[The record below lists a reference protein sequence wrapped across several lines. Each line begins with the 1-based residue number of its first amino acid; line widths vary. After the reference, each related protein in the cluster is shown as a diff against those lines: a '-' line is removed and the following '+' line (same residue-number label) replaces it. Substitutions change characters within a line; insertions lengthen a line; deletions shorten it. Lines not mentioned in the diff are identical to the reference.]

1 MQLLGL
7 CILAVGVW
15 AWSEKDM
22 FNNLS
27 KLTTIAL
34 DPAFILICSG
44 TITFIIGFA
53 GCVGALR
60 ENTCLLAVVSDSAN
74 FIYFLQQIRNNFFLY
89 IVLDFSH
96 RSVAGTT
103 LCRCLGLCAQG

>member
-1 MQLLGL
+1 M
-7 CILAVGVW
+7 AVGVW
-15 AWSEKDM
+15 AWNEKDM

-34 DPAFILICSG
+34 DPAFILICTG

-60 ENTCLLAVVSDSAN
+60 ENTCLLAAVSFNIQNEIA
-74 FIYFLQQIRNNFFLY
+74 
-89 IVLDFSH
+89 
-96 RSVAGTT
+96 
-103 LCRCLGLCAQG
+103 